1 MHGGGG
7 GGKGGGGGAPAALSK
22 LLKKPV
28 LYQSAPG
35 GLYRGNQNPFTF
47 GKDVPIQNPFASYD
61 PFAALNVPQ
70 AVPQSDSNLL
80 ANLLREH
87 IYG

>member
-1 MHGGGG
+1 M
-7 GGKGGGGGAPAALSK
+7 SK

-47 GKDVPIQNPFASYD
+47 GKDVPIQNPFENYD

-70 AVPQSDSNLL
+70 SVPKSDADLL

>member
-1 MHGGGG
+1 
-7 GGKGGGGGAPAALSK
+7 LSK

-70 AVPQSDSNLL
+70 SVPKSDPDLL

>member
-1 MHGGGG
+1 MGRC
-7 GGKGGGGGAPAALSK
+7 KCFSIPVANKVLRARAACDATR
-22 LLKKPV
+22 V
-28 LYQSAPG
+28 E
-35 GLYRGNQNPFTF
+35 RDNQNPFTF

-70 AVPQSDSNLL
+70 AVPKSDADLL